1 MVRVMED
8 GRIDRR
14 PSDAQALGR
23 WYSES
28 LANLKLASGALI
40 RDQAQICL
48 RAGYFLVYNS
58 PAQQAHIII
67 LCLSPARTSSSGAWL
82 KGPPNLQCSNH
93 HRMIHA
99 GPGGLTRIIP
109 ALQCSGTPSKSRVPT
124 SRVPVGRRRR
134 VFKDDNSEIVFK
146 LAPGQWCWRLGS

>member
-28 LANLKLASGALI
+28 LANLKLASGAFI

-58 PAQQAHIII
+58 QQAHIII
-67 LCLSPARTSSSGAWL
+67 LCLSPALR
-82 KGPPNLQCSNH
+82 GPPNLQRSNH
-93 HRMIHA
+93 HRMIHWQAA